1 MAKELSCAQA
11 VDWWSGERLRVAREL
26 EERFPLLL
34 IKINTIIDEMPMRAF
49 VLRKSFNTSQIE
61 PIAKEWIEKE
71 FKRFSSQIEESFES
85 SVLEPTEEQ
94 SVGWTAGEFMTTG
107 VAVAFSVAPIAAL
120 PFVGGLVV
128 TTGVLFPTASIAV
141 VPAAI
146 VGAGAVALGY
156 GPSVRGWA
164 STRLREN
171 YRMLVHSGLRNR
183 VLGNKS
189 KPEIGSLKGALF
201 AELDQLL
208 SRRLEE
214 LNC

>member
-1 MAKELSCAQA
+1 
-11 VDWWSGERLRVAREL
+11 
-26 EERFPLLL
+26 
-34 IKINTIIDEMPMRAF
+34 MRAF